1 MFNPPLFLSI
11 LAVTRSPT
19 SETAISYV
27 SVSLSSTLSFI
38 FTRSTTISMLCL
50 RVFLIL
56 ISSSSSLYISSSILT
71 LVKPSFMIEEKYFS
85 ALEEETLIQEIER
98 RPKCPGCRREIQ
110 SKWILCPACHTKLM
124 KKCVKYEE
132 VLELPW
138 TLCPYCGAPQHK
150 PQADTGRS

>member
-1 MFNPPLFLSI
+1 LDANLLSNLSVIAIAVLSAFSAALWLGITFWVLRDIRSRSRDPLIVILAGLIALALPFFGVILYLFLRP
-11 LAVTRSPT
+11 AQT
-19 SETAISYV
+19 
-27 SVSLSSTLSFI
+27 
-38 FTRSTTISMLCL
+38 
-50 RVFLIL
+50 
-56 ISSSSSLYISSSILT
+56 
-71 LVKPSFMIEEKYFS
+71 IEEKYLS

-98 RPKCPGCRREIQ
+98 RPKCPGCGREIQ

-124 KKCVKYEE
+124 KKCVKCEE